1 MLASANMKAMSDPQN
16 PSPGPGWWL
25 ASDGRWYPPESAPQ
39 PQAAPTPPPQA
50 AYAAQPQA
58 PAWQPPPQ
66 QAPRKSGKGCLIA
79 LAIVGAIGAV
89 IVVLIAFAIYKFA
102 DTVEDVADGITVGD
116 VECPKADEVSD
127 IIGYDV
133 DLAASGSIIVASGC
147 NYTSTGD
154 TAGVSIV
161 SGSGLI
167 AEEVFAD
174 LETEAQA
181 NGTSVSD
188 IDAGDDGKAFGSDTR
203 SAAAAKDD
211 GNIVQVD
218 IFSEGTAP
226 IGDKKDEA
234 EEILEQFL
242 DLND

>member
-1 MLASANMKAMSDPQN
+1 MQVMSDPQN

-25 ASDGRWYPPESAPQ
+25 ASDGRWYPPESAAQ
-39 PQAAPTPPPQA
+39 PQA
-50 AYAAQPQA
+50 A
-58 PAWQPPPQ
+58 PAWQPPPLP
-66 QAPRKSGKGCLIA
+66 APRKSGKGCLIA
-79 LAIVGAIGAV
+79 LAVGG
-89 IVVLIAFAIYKFA
+89 VVMLILAALFFFVVWKVV
-102 DTVEDVADGITVGD
+102 DTVDKVADGITVGD
-116 VECPKADEVSD
+116 VECPTADDVSE

-133 DLAASGSIIVASGC
+133 ELAASGSIIVASGC
-147 NYTSTGD
+147 NYTSSGD

-174 LETEAQA
+174 LETEAQS
-181 NGTSVSD
+181 NGATVSD
-188 IDAGDDGKAFGSDTR
+188 IGAGDDGKAFGSEMR

-218 IFSEGTAP
+218 IFSEGTEP

-234 EEILEQFL
+234 EEILEIFL